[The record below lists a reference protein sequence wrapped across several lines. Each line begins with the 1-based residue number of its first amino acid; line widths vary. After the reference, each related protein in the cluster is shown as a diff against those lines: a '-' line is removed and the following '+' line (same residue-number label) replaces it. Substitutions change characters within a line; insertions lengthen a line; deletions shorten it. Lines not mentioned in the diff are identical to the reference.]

1 MAKFN
6 SNSQILMN
14 DLIEQ
19 DFNEN
24 GQFDSKNSFFEFFAA
39 EQVLKTYG
47 FDSDEINR
55 GLVGQGNDGGCDSLY
70 ILNNGLLLNDVEDIK
85 LPKCSELE
93 FIIIQ
98 SKLETKI
105 SEDVI
110 MKWKTVCENLLP
122 FDCDNKTFS
131 KRYCPQVLDIF
142 SQFRTIVRNNVRNQI
157 KIKFSFYYVSL
168 GDDIHINVKQQSE
181 ELKNK
186 LLNLFPN
193 SESLITFIT
202 SEKLQELYNLPTD
215 RIIDINFLEQPISS
229 GINKNYIA
237 LVKLSDYF
245 KLITDSNGNLDNFFF
260 DANVRD
266 FQGENGVNT
275 CINNTLSSSSDIDF
289 WWLNNGVTILA
300 KDITPIT
307 NRSYSI
313 QNPKI
318 VNGLQTS
325 TVIYNYFSKNIDK
338 LATEN
343 RSILVRFIVPK
354 DEEVRDAIIFA
365 TNNQTNIPKSSLR
378 VTDPIHTTIEL
389 YLKNKGLYYDRRKN
403 YYKNQGK
410 KATEIISVS
419 FLAQCLISII
429 LKKPDYARA
438 RPSTLL
444 TDDDTYNKLYN
455 ETNPIEA
462 YYNVARIGKSVQNNI
477 WQKTLAS
484 PEKNDILFCSVYLVT
499 AKILNK
505 KKISFI
511 DLKSIDL
518 SLLTD
523 NLINSCVDT
532 VYNIYSKNGSTG
544 KFSKSSVFIQLVD
557 KSFRLKKV
565 TNNTNM

>member
-98 SKLETKI
+98 SKFETKI

-131 KRYCPQVLDIF
+131 KRYCPQVLDTF

-193 SESLITFIT
+193 SEALITFIT

-215 RIIDINFLEQPISS
+215 RIIDINLLEQPISS

-237 LVKLSDYF
+237 LVKLSDFF

-505 KKISFI
+505 KKVSFI

-557 KSFRLKKV
+557 KSFRIKKV

>member
-98 SKLETKI
+98 SKFETKI

-193 SESLITFIT
+193 SEALITFIT

-215 RIIDINFLEQPISS
+215 RIIDINLLEQPISS

-237 LVKLSDYF
+237 LVKLSDFF

-557 KSFRLKKV
+557 KSFRIKKV
-565 TNNTNM
+565 INNTNM

>member
-98 SKLETKI
+98 SKFETKI

-193 SESLITFIT
+193 SEALINFIT

-215 RIIDINFLEQPISS
+215 RIIDINLLEQPISS

-523 NLINSCVDT
+523 NLINSCVDS

-557 KSFRLKKV
+557 KSFRINKV